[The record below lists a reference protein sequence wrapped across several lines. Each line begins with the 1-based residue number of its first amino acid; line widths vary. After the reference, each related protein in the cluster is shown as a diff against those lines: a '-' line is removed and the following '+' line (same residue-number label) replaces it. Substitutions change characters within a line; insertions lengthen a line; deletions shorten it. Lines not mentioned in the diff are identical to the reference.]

1 MTSQLVTSSVEWM
14 LQDSELIITDAE
26 RWWWLIFPPERSDKD
41 AEEGFPAKARESSTS
56 LFTAQA
62 EIICAEERPSS

>member
-1 MTSQLVTSSVEWM
+1 MTSSAEWM

-26 RWWWLIFPPERSDKD
+26 RWWLIFPPERSDKD
-41 AEEGFPAKARESSTS
+41 GEEGFSAKAGESSS

-62 EIICAEERPSS
+62 EIICAEERPSSG